1 MFQTPE
7 TKGVLSALL
16 IPQERFW
23 HGEGI
28 TADFNHV
35 MDHQE
40 LGYSACLFANG
51 WRGAVRL
58 SLKCKAREEE
68 GG

>member
-40 LGYSACLFANG
+40 LGYSA
-51 WRGAVRL
+51 RL
-58 SLKCKAREEE
+58 
-68 GG
+68 

>member
-1 MFQTPE
+1 MFQPSK
-7 TKGVLSALL
+7 TKEVLSSAL

-23 HGEGI
+23 QEEGI

-40 LGYSACLFANG
+40 LGYSA
-51 WRGAVRL
+51 RL
-58 SLKCKAREEE
+58 L
-68 GG
+68 G